1 MLNGL
6 QKICASYENFKHS
19 NTRGGPKMTIR
30 MMNPVARPHREPLRN
45 PVRVAEL
52 QGQRLGLLFNGHV
65 SAVNFWA
72 HLEDLCRELYH
83 PQSVTSLRKENTFAP
98 AAAESE
104 IAQLART
111 DLALVGVGA

>member
-1 MLNGL
+1 M
-6 QKICASYENFKHS
+6 S
-19 NTRGGPKMTIR
+19 IR
-30 MMNPVARPHREPLRN
+30 MMNPVARPHGEALRN

-65 SAVNFWA
+65 SAVKFWA
-72 HLEDLCRELYH
+72 HLEDLFTELYR

-111 DLALVGVGA
+111 DLVVVGVGA